1 MNITQEDAVD
11 TIALAEP
18 AQVAPDIYVLS
29 SYVPLP
35 GLGVLPVN
43 AFFVRAEQPVLIDTG
58 LSGTRDAFMRHLAE
72 LIELD
77 ELKWIWLT
85 HADPDHIGAIN
96 LLLERA
102 PNARVVT
109 TYLGMGK
116 MGLFNP
122 LPPERVYLL
131 NPGQELDLGDRKL
144 FALRPPTFDAPET
157 TAAFDPK
164 NHALFAADCFGTLM
178 KAPVQVAAELSSDEL
193 REGMVTWASVDSPWL
208 EHIDKGAFEA
218 SVNALEQ
225 LGPKYVFSGHLPPAE
240 DLTDKLASHLRSA
253 RGVAPFVGPDQ
264 AAMEALMQQVPPPS
278 SGEAR
283 L

>member
-1 MNITQEDAVD
+1 METV
-11 TIALAEP
+11 ALAEP
-18 AQVAPDIYVLS
+18 AQVAPDTYALS

-43 AFFVRAEQPVLIDTG
+43 AFFVRAAQPILIDTG
-58 LSGTRDAFMRHLAE
+58 LSGTRETFMAHLAQ
-72 LIELD
+72 LIDLD
-77 ELKWIWLT
+77 ELQWIWLT
-85 HADPDHIGAIN
+85 HVDPDHIGAIN

-131 NPGQELDLGDRKL
+131 NPGQQLDVGDRKL

-178 KAPVQVAAELSSDEL
+178 QAPAQTAAELSPDEL
-193 REGMVTWASVDSPWL
+193 REGMVTWASVDAPWL
-208 EHIDKGAFEA
+208 EHINKDAFDA
-218 SVNALEQ
+218 SVDALER
-225 LGPKYVFSGHLPPAE
+225 LSPRYVFSGHLPPAE
-240 DLTDKLASHLRSA
+240 DLSDKLAAHLRSA

-264 AAMEALMQQVPPPS
+264 AAMEALMGQAPPPS
-278 SGEAR
+278 EQVRA
-283 L
+283 

>member
-1 MNITQEDAVD
+1 MSTREDAVEEI
-11 TIALAEP
+11 TLAEP
-18 AQVAPDIYVLS
+18 TRVAPDTFALS

-43 AFFVRAEQPVLIDTG
+43 AFLVRAQQPILVDAG
-58 LSGTRDAFMRHLAE
+58 LSATREALLARLEE
-72 LIELD
+72 LVDLD
-77 ELKWIWLT
+77 ELRWIWLT
-85 HADPDHIGAIN
+85 HTDPDHIGAIE

-116 MGLFNP
+116 MGLHRP

-144 FALRPPTFDAPET
+144 FALRPPTYDAPET

-164 NHALFAADCFGTLM
+164 TRALFAADCFGTLM
-178 KAPVQVAAELSSDEL
+178 KAPAQTAAEIHPDEL
-193 REGMVTWASVDSPWL
+193 RDGMITWASVDAPWL
-208 EHIDKGAFEA
+208 EFIDEEAFEA
-218 SVNALEQ
+218 SVRALER
-225 LGPKYVFSGHLPPAE
+225 LAPKYVFSGHLPPAE
-240 DLTDKLASHLRSA
+240 DLSDTLAACLRDA
-253 RGVAPFVGPDQ
+253 RGVTPFVGPDQ
-264 AAMEALMQQVPPPS
+264 ATMEAMMGEEPP

-283 L
+283 A